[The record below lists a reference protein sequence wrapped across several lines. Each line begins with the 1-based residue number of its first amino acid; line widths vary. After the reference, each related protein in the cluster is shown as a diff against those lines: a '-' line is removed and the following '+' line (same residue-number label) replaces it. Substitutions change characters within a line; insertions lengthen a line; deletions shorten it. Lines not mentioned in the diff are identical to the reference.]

1 MKRNKHSN
9 LLRYSGTSGIALPEQ
24 NKKSFPELC
33 RDKSR
38 LSYYASLFN
47 SIEINSTFRKMP
59 MKKTLAR
66 WAANVPS
73 DFRFTFK
80 FPGEVTHKK
89 DLTFNGAYVEDFFEV
104 IGNVGSKK
112 GCLLIQ
118 FPGKLSIT
126 HKTQLE
132 DLLQFIRTVDQA
144 RQWNISIEFRNQSW
158 YHQEVFDF
166 LQLSKMSVVLHD
178 LPPASPLPVDN
189 FDFIYLRFHGPDK
202 GYRGSYSNE
211 FLSHYAQRVKNWKK
225 QGKEVYIYFNNT
237 LGQAAQNLIT
247 LKELIEG

>member
-1 MKRNKHSN
+1 
-9 LLRYSGTSGIALPEQ
+9 
-24 NKKSFPELC
+24 
-33 RDKSR
+33 
-38 LSYYASLFN
+38 
-47 SIEINSTFRKMP
+47 MP
-59 MKKTLAR
+59 MKKTVAR

-80 FPGEVTHKK
+80 FPSEVTHNKN
-89 DLTFNGAYVEDFFEV
+89 LSFSPAYVEQFFEV

-118 FPGKLSIT
+118 FPGKLSIA
-126 HKTQLE
+126 HKPQLE
-132 DLLQFIRTVDQA
+132 DLLQLIRTVDQA

-158 YHQEVFDF
+158 YHQDVFDF
-166 LQLSKMSVVLHD
+166 LQRLKMSVVFHD
-178 LPPASPLPVDN
+178 LSPASPPLTAD

-211 FLSHYAQRVKNWKK
+211 FLSTYAQRVKNWKK

-237 LGQAAQNLIT
+237 LGPAAQNLIT
-247 LKELIEG
+247 LKGLIEE